1 LVQNEREKLEVLARL
16 LSLHMARLLAP
27 AYYRPEIN
35 KKNDSLNIEGALRRN
50 VFNILAIFSI
60 VEIKIFITSV

>member
-1 LVQNEREKLEVLARL
+1 LVKNERETLEVLARL

-35 KKNDSLNIEGALRRN
+35 KENNNTKILGMK
-50 VFNILAIFSI
+50 NILVWLKLKF
-60 VEIKIFITSV
+60 